1 MPVKTTPGKNVRRD
15 PAVQGL
21 MDAAYHQQKIGNTA
35 QAELLYQKVLSAEP
49 GNPFALYAL
58 GSCAMQ
64 RGQMASAV
72 PFFRQALGQGYLHET
87 VFCHLGIAL
96 QASGQ
101 LDEALEVYAVAMKG
115 DPKNPRY
122 GANAAV
128 VLAQKNDLPG
138 AVEEARKSLKLA
150 PEFAP
155 NWVNLGFYLQV
166 LGRLEGA
173 AEAFGQAVK
182 LDPAN
187 EPVKS
192 ALLTLHQKIA
202 AGK

>member
-1 MPVKTTPGKNVRRD
+1 MPAKTTSRKNVRQD

-58 GSCAMQ
+58 GACAMM

-87 VFCHLGIAL
+87 VFTHLGIAL

-101 LDEALEVYAVAMKG
+101 LDEALEVYRVAEKG

-122 GANAAV
+122 AANAAV
-128 VLAQKNDLPG
+128 VLAQKNDFPG
-138 AVEEARKSLKLA
+138 AVAEARKAQKLA
-150 PEFAP
+150 PGFAP
-155 NWVNLGFYLQV
+155 NLVNLGFFLQD
-166 LGRLEGA
+166 LGQLEEA
-173 AEAFGQAVK
+173 AEAFEKAVK
-182 LDPAN
+182 LDPSN

-192 ALLTLHQKIA
+192 ALLTLRQKIA

>member
-1 MPVKTTPGKNVRRD
+1 MPVKTTSRKNVRRD

-21 MDAAYHQQKIGNTA
+21 MDAAYHQQRIGNTA

-87 VFCHLGIAL
+87 VFTHLGIAL
-96 QASGQ
+96 QSTGQ
-101 LDEALEVYAVAMKG
+101 LDEALEVYRVAMKG

-128 VLAQKNDLPG
+128 VLAQKNDLQG
-138 AVEEARKSLKLA
+138 AVEEARKALKLA
-150 PEFAP
+150 PAFVP
-155 NWVNLGFYLQV
+155 NLVNLGFFFQDLGQLQDA
-166 LGRLEGA
+166 LETF
-173 AEAFGQAVK
+173 EKVVK
-182 LDPAN
+182 LEPSN
-187 EPVKS
+187 ELVKS
-192 ALLTLHQKIA
+192 ALLALRQKIA